1 MIRPRVP
8 AEDQKFQRNPGF
20 LLRELV
26 KEAEGSQERQEDKQ
40 GTTPRAWINEEL
52 HKRFVETVEN
62 EQTKEMLQLIRG
74 VESSA
79 DINSLFSSLL
89 LIFK

>member
-1 MIRPRVP
+1 M
-8 AEDQKFQRNPGF
+8 EDQKFQRNPGF

-26 KEAEGSQERQEDKQ
+26 KETEGSLEGQEAKQ
-40 GTTPRAWINEEL
+40 GTTRVWINEEL

-62 EQTKEMLQLIRG
+62 EQTKEMLQLIRA
-74 VESSA
+74 VESPA

-89 LIFK
+89 LAFK